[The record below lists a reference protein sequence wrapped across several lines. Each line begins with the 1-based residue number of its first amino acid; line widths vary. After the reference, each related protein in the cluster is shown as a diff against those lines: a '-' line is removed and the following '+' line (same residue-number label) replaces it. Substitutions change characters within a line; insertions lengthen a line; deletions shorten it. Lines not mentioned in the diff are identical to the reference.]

1 MLTMRK
7 AWISSLAVGAVLAVA
22 PASRAVAQNPNN
34 ELFLQSFMSTGV
46 SSLLT
51 SIFASD
57 VSYGAGTGFD
67 IRQFN
72 GSSLIGPS
80 LFYQVAATAHTG
92 AFSLATNVALAA
104 NTMYAIVIE
113 LAGPVNGSV
122 DNAYAPGSVF
132 VRANATSAWT
142 NQNYDVAGFG
152 ITTKAITSTPEPASL
167 ALMAT
172 GFVGLG
178 GVGFRRRNRRNN
190 A

>member
-22 PASRAVAQNPNN
+22 PVNHAAAQNPNN

-46 SSLLT
+46 SSILT

-57 VSYGAGTGFD
+57 VSYVAGTGFD

-72 GSSLIGPS
+72 GTSLIGPS
-80 LFYQVAATAHTG
+80 LFYQVAATSHTG
-92 AFSLATNVALAA
+92 AFSLTTNVSLAA
-104 NTMYAIVIE
+104 NTMYAIVVE
-113 LAGPVNGSV
+113 LAGTVGGST
-122 DNAYAPGSVF
+122 NTAYSQGSVF
-132 VRANATSAWT
+132 MRSSAASAWV
-142 NQNYDVAGFG
+142 NQGVDVAGFG
-152 ITTKAITSTPEPASL
+152 ITTKAVTATPEPASL

-178 GVGFRRRNRRNN
+178 GISFRRRNRRTET
-190 A
+190 

>member
-1 MLTMRK
+1 MRK

-22 PASRAVAQNPNN
+22 PVNRLAAQNPNN
-34 ELFLQSFMSTGV
+34 ELFLQSFISTGV
-46 SSLLT
+46 SSILT

-72 GSSLIGPS
+72 GTSIIGPS

-92 AFSLATNVALAA
+92 AFSLATNVSLSA

-113 LAGPVNGSV
+113 LAGSVNGSV
-122 DNAYAPGSVF
+122 DTGYAGGSVF
-132 VRANATSAWT
+132 TRSSAASAWV
-142 NQNYDVAGFG
+142 NQGYDVAGFG
-152 ITTKAITSTPEPASL
+152 ITTRAVTATPEPASL

-178 GVGFRRRNRRNN
+178 GIGFRRRNRRND